1 MSNSG
6 INPVSG
12 ISIRR
17 IAAGRAVIGRSGLE
31 QTRPGLTVTESTSGQ
46 TEQAVT
52 NYSRG
57 TGVIA
62 MPLAPVGPVMSP
74 VSRSPVVVEPLPAH
88 SVLGR
93 GAGVY

>member
-1 MSNSG
+1 M
-6 INPVSG
+6 SG

-17 IAAGRAVIGRSGLE
+17 IAAGRAILSGSGS
-31 QTRPGLTVTESTSGQ
+31 QQMTSGLTVTDFGRGQ
-46 TEQAVT
+46 TPQAAVT

-62 MPLAPVGPVMSP
+62 LPLEPVGPVLSP
-74 VSRSPVVVEPLPAH
+74 VTRPTVTIEPLPAH

-93 GAGVY
+93 GAGVYSDN